1 VPTQIG
7 AAPCLRRPYGTV
19 LTSVLPVCSRRY
31 RIERPLA
38 GEDWLRAA
46 RLALL
51 RGGVEAVRP
60 EKIARVLQVTK
71 GSFYW
76 HFRNREDLLE
86 ALLHEWETEL
96 EELLTELGPETG
108 EAGLRVLLDRVAA
121 RVRRSE
127 RGEVPSDAA
136 IFTWASVSPKV
147 ARRVNRA
154 EQARIDLLA
163 RWSGNPELAE
173 LLYLIWLG
181 FVTRGQRVP
190 GLRRRFPEIAEAMI
204 RLLAAQ
210 DAGAGGANDLG
221 TGRKS

>member
-1 VPTQIG
+1 MDG
-7 AAPCLRRPYGTV
+7 R
-19 LTSVLPVCSRRY
+19 
-31 RIERPLA
+31 LA
-38 GEDWLRAA
+38 REDWLRAA

-60 EKIARVLQVTK
+60 EKIARDLHVTK

-96 EELLTELGPETG
+96 EEVMAQLGPEAEHG
-108 EAGLRVLLDRVAA
+108 GLRALLDRVAQ

-163 RWSGNPELAE
+163 RWSGNTERAE
-173 LLYLIWLG
+173 ILYLIWLG
-181 FVTRGQRVP
+181 FVARGQRVP
-190 GLRRRFPEIAEAMI
+190 RLRRRFPEIAETMV
-204 RLLAAQ
+204 RLLEAP
-210 DAGAGGANDLG
+210 DAEPAGPNDPE
-221 TGRKS
+221 